1 MANHSC
7 ILSCLGIQWTEQHG
21 ALQSMGSQNQTGL
34 NDWAGKRTT
43 PSIWRILLTT
53 RMYSLDWLKLENWW
67 CLKLHLDATNP
78 RIVHEVIMP
87 CSLNTIKLL
96 TTPSRVGHT
105 ILRAL
110 AYCGPLC
117 QSNKSCS
124 FILHPKLSLC
134 FCSARLNRDRVWQQ
148 KHNVYQ
154 VLKTTEN
161 WQKYILFHYV
171 KKNTMHLNALLR
183 KKSRFPCIHR
193 GRVFLLEWL
202 LMSLLEILFLST
214 VESHWG
220 FIF

>member
-7 ILSCLGIQWTEQHG
+7 ILSCLGIQWTEQPG

-124 FILHPKLSLC
+124 FILHPKLCVSVQHGWTETEFGNKNIMCTRSWKLQKI
-134 FCSARLNRDRVWQQ
+134 DR
-148 KHNVYQ
+148 
-154 VLKTTEN
+154 
-161 WQKYILFHYV
+161 
-171 KKNTMHLNALLR
+171 
-183 KKSRFPCIHR
+183 
-193 GRVFLLEWL
+193 
-202 LMSLLEILFLST
+202 ST
-214 VESHWG
+214 FS
-220 FIF
+220 FIM